1 MFRVDID
8 EFSSAATVVSSAA
21 TRAGESVAR
30 VGEVNSGFANLMS
43 GAWVTAESRAC
54 ADLEVTLRM
63 LTEGLSAMGDTY
75 VDALASLT
83 GEVAPSRD
91 ALLFAAMSTAASP
104 RVVRFEPYH
113 NVAGGCDFATGSLED
128 LEAAVAAAQS
138 ALDGLESSGGVSG
151 PLSALSSLVG
161 TQGSAIGEIRSSYV
175 AYETAVD
182 AFEEEY
188 ANRLAPGEFVTDA
201 MRDTVVA
208 DLHAQYGEALDSG
221 PFAFIDVFGD
231 VGAALAGATGVA
243 AAMDERNAA
252 LWRFAA
258 SSLFGKEG
266 RGLKLADRQWFA
278 RLALGLSDDVR
289 SAIPEGETFWQF
301 FKKGA
306 WEGATDWVRPSKWKE
321 SLVAARELTEDLGER
336 ARSFFLRGGATSKGQ
351 KKFLS
356 AVVSTGSKID
366 TAVKGLGYMGTAL
379 SAVDTIGQ
387 VGAAYNSTVGDGCEK
402 AAAAVVEFGEGA
414 IEFGTGVAVGAAVGA
429 IGGPVG
435 VAAGVVIGWAAGELL
450 DSGLKFFDS
459 SGWKKK
465 AVEGVGD
472 IFRGVGDAFDAVG
485 NFFGLK

>member
-30 VGEVNSGFANLMS
+30 VGKVNSNFANLMS
-43 GAWVTAESRAC
+43 GAWAIAESRAY

-63 LTEGLSAMGDTY
+63 LAEGLTAMGDTY
-75 VDALASLT
+75 ADALASLE
-83 GEVAPSRD
+83 GELAPARD
-91 ALLFAAMSTAASP
+91 ALLSAAMSTPASP

-113 NVAGGCDFATGSLED
+113 NVAGACDFAVGSLED

-151 PLSALSSLVG
+151 ALSAFSSLVG
-161 TQGSAIGEIRSSYV
+161 TQGTAIGEIRSSYV
-175 AYETAVD
+175 AYEAAVD

-188 ANRLAPGEFVTDA
+188 ASRLAPGEFVTDA
-201 MRDTVVA
+201 MRETVAA
-208 DLHAQYGEALDSG
+208 DLRAQYGEALDSG

-231 VGAALAGATGVA
+231 VGAVLAGATGVA

-289 SAIPEGETFWQF
+289 SAIPEGQTFWQF
-301 FKKGA
+301 FKKGF
-306 WEGATDWVRPSKWKE
+306 ESEVTDWAKPSKWAESFDSAKE
-321 SLVAARELTEDLGER
+321 LIDDLGER
-336 ARSFFLRGGATSKGQ
+336 AKGYF
-351 KKFLS
+351 KKNNVTTKVRDSFLS
-356 AVVSTGSKID
+356 SSTSFGKNMD
-366 TAVKGLGYMGTAL
+366 AAVKCLGYAGTAL
-379 SAVDTIGQ
+379 SAIDTIGQ
-387 VGAAYNSTVGDGCEK
+387 AGAAYNSTVGDGYDK
-402 AAAAVVEFGEGA
+402 TAAAAVEVGEGLVEFTAGA
-414 IEFGTGVAVGAAVGA
+414 AVGAAVGA

-435 VAAGVVIGWAAGELL
+435 AVAGVAIGWAAGELL
-450 DSGLKFFDS
+450 DAGLKWLDDEGFKD
-459 SGWKKK
+459 K

-472 IFRGVGDAFDAVG
+472 AFRAVGD
-485 NFFGLK
+485 FFGL

>member
-8 EFSSAATVVSSAA
+8 EFSSAATIVSSAA

-63 LTEGLSAMGDTY
+63 LTEGFSAMGDTY
-75 VDALASLT
+75 ADALASLT

-91 ALLFAAMSTAASP
+91 ALLSAAMSTAASP

-161 TQGSAIGEIRSSYV
+161 TQGSAIDEIRSSYV
-175 AYETAVD
+175 AYEAAVD

-243 AAMDERNAA
+243 AELDSADLAWLRMALDGLFESAGKGMPLPERLNRAA
-252 LWRFAA
+252 FSLWAVTADGVENLARTRSEFW
-258 SSLFGKEG
+258 
-266 RGLKLADRQWFA
+266 GL
-278 RLALGLSDDVR
+278 
-289 SAIPEGETFWQF
+289 
-301 FKKGA
+301 FKKDVWA
-306 WEGATDWVRPSKWKE
+306 ELTDWVRPGKWEE
-321 SLVAARELTEDLGER
+321 SLDSAKSLVNDLGER
-336 ARSFFLRGGATSKGQ
+336 AKALFNKGGKALKEGGNSFSSLRRFQDVADD
-351 KKFLS
+351 
-356 AVVSTGSKID
+356 ADV
-366 TAVKGLGYMGTAL
+366 AVKGFGYMGTAL
-379 SAVDTIGQ
+379 SVVDTIGQ
-387 VGAAYNSTVGDGCEK
+387 AGAAYNSTIGDGCDK
-402 AAAAVVEFGEGA
+402 AAAAVVEVGEGA
-414 IEFGTGVAVGAAVGA
+414 VELGVGAAVGAAVGTL
-429 IGGPVG
+429 GGPVG
-435 VAAGVVIGWAAGELL
+435 VAVGVAVGWAAGELL
-450 DSGLKFFDS
+450 DAGLKWFDD
-459 SGWKKK
+459 SGTKDD
-465 AVEGVGD
+465 VVDG
-472 IFRGVGDAFDAVG
+472 IGDAFHAVG
-485 NFFGLK
+485 DFFGM

>member
-43 GAWVTAESRAC
+43 GAWVTAESRAY

-75 VDALASLT
+75 ADALASLT
-83 GEVAPSRD
+83 GEVAPTRD
-91 ALLFAAMSTAASP
+91 ALLSAARSNAASP
-104 RVVRFEPYH
+104 QVVRFEPYH
-113 NVAGGCDFATGSLED
+113 NVAGACDFAVGSLED
-128 LEAAVAAAQS
+128 LEVAVAAAQS

-151 PLSALSSLVG
+151 ALSALSSLVG
-161 TQGSAIGEIRSSYV
+161 IQGSAIGEIRSSYV
-175 AYETAVD
+175 AYEAAVD

-289 SAIPEGETFWQF
+289 SAIPEDQTFWQF

-321 SLVAARELTEDLGER
+321 SFDSMRDLAEGLGEK
-336 ARSFFLRGGATSKGQ
+336 AHALFSGSQRSGKVLKGS
-351 KKFLS
+351 FEAFDSL
-356 AVVSTGSKID
+356 ADYADG
-366 TAVKGLGYMGTAL
+366 AVKGLGYAGTVL
-379 SAVDTIGQ
+379 SVFDTVGQ
-387 VGAAYNSTVGDGCEK
+387 AGAAFNSTIGDGCDK
-402 AAAAVVEFGEGA
+402 SAAAVVEVGEGLV
-414 IEFGTGVAVGAAVGA
+414 EFGTGVAVGAAVGA

-435 VAAGVVIGWAAGELL
+435 VAAGVAIGWVAGELL
-450 DSGLKFFDS
+450 DAGLKWFDESGLKD
-459 SGWKKK
+459 K
-465 AVEGVGD
+465 AIDG
-472 IFRGVGDAFDAVG
+472 IGDALREVG
-485 NFFGLK
+485 NIFGM

>member
-43 GAWVTAESRAC
+43 GAWVTAESRAY

-63 LTEGLSAMGDTY
+63 LTEGFSVMGDTY
-75 VDALASLT
+75 ADALASLT

-91 ALLFAAMSTAASP
+91 ALLSAAMSTAASP

-175 AYETAVD
+175 AYEAAVD

-188 ANRLAPGEFVTDA
+188 ASRLAPGEFVTDA

-243 AAMDERNAA
+243 AELDSADLAWLRMALDGLFESAGKGMPLPERLNRAA
-252 LWRFAA
+252 FSLWAVTADGVENLARTRSEFW
-258 SSLFGKEG
+258 
-266 RGLKLADRQWFA
+266 GL
-278 RLALGLSDDVR
+278 
-289 SAIPEGETFWQF
+289 
-301 FKKGA
+301 FKKDVWA
-306 WEGATDWVRPSKWKE
+306 ELTDWVRPGKWEE
-321 SLVAARELTEDLGER
+321 SLDSAKSLVNDLGER
-336 ARSFFLRGGATSKGQ
+336 TKALFNKGGKALKEGGNSFSSLRRFQDVADD
-351 KKFLS
+351 
-356 AVVSTGSKID
+356 ADV
-366 TAVKGLGYMGTAL
+366 AVKGFGYMGTAL
-379 SAVDTIGQ
+379 SVVDTIGQ
-387 VGAAYNSTVGDGCEK
+387 AGAAYNSTIGDGCDK
-402 AAAAVVEFGEGA
+402 AAAAVVEVGEGA
-414 IEFGTGVAVGAAVGA
+414 VELGVGAAVGAAVGTL
-429 IGGPVG
+429 GGPVG
-435 VAAGVVIGWAAGELL
+435 VAVGVAVGWAAGELL
-450 DSGLKFFDS
+450 DAGLKWFDD
-459 SGWKKK
+459 SGTKDD
-465 AVEGVGD
+465 VVDG
-472 IFRGVGDAFDAVG
+472 IGDAFHAVG
-485 NFFGLK
+485 DFFGM

>member
-43 GAWVTAESRAC
+43 GAWVTAESRAY

-75 VDALASLT
+75 ADALASLT
-83 GEVAPSRD
+83 GEVAPRRD
-91 ALLFAAMSTAASP
+91 ALLSAAMSTAASP
-104 RVVRFEPYH
+104 HVVRFEPYH
-113 NVAGGCDFATGSLED
+113 DVAGGCDFATGSLED

-151 PLSALSSLVG
+151 ALSAFSSLVG

-175 AYETAVD
+175 AYEAAVD

-188 ANRLAPGEFVTDA
+188 ASRLAPGEFVTES
-201 MRDTVVA
+201 MRTTVAA
-208 DLHAQYGEALDSG
+208 DLQAQYGEALDSG

-231 VGAALAGATGVA
+231 VGAVLAGATGVA

-289 SAIPEGETFWQF
+289 SAIPEGQTFWQF
-301 FKKGA
+301 FKKGF
-306 WEGATDWVRPSKWKE
+306 ESEVTDWAKPSKWAESFDSAKE
-321 SLVAARELTEDLGER
+321 LIDDLGER
-336 ARSFFLRGGATSKGQ
+336 AKGYF
-351 KKFLS
+351 KKNNVTTLS
-356 AVVSTGSKID
+356 LIH
-366 TAVKGLGYMGTAL
+366 
-379 SAVDTIGQ
+379 I
-387 VGAAYNSTVGDGCEK
+387 
-402 AAAAVVEFGEGA
+402 
-414 IEFGTGVAVGAAVGA
+414 
-429 IGGPVG
+429 
-435 VAAGVVIGWAAGELL
+435 
-450 DSGLKFFDS
+450 
-459 SGWKKK
+459 
-465 AVEGVGD
+465 
-472 IFRGVGDAFDAVG
+472 
-485 NFFGLK
+485 

>member
-91 ALLFAAMSTAASP
+91 ALLSAAMSTAASP

-175 AYETAVD
+175 AYEAAVD

-188 ANRLAPGEFVTDA
+188 AGRLAPGEFVTDA

-243 AAMDERNAA
+243 AELDSADLAWLRMALDGLFESAGKGMPLPERLNRAA
-252 LWRFAA
+252 FSLWAVTADGVENLARTRSEFW
-258 SSLFGKEG
+258 
-266 RGLKLADRQWFA
+266 GL
-278 RLALGLSDDVR
+278 
-289 SAIPEGETFWQF
+289 
-301 FKKGA
+301 FKKDVWA
-306 WEGATDWVRPSKWKE
+306 ELTDWVRPGKWEE
-321 SLVAARELTEDLGER
+321 SLDSAKSLVNDLGER
-336 ARSFFLRGGATSKGQ
+336 TKALFNKGGKALKEGGNSFSSLRRFQDVADD
-351 KKFLS
+351 
-356 AVVSTGSKID
+356 ADV
-366 TAVKGLGYMGTAL
+366 AVKGFGYMGTAL
-379 SAVDTIGQ
+379 SVVDTIGQ
-387 VGAAYNSTVGDGCEK
+387 AGAAYNSTIGDGCDK
-402 AAAAVVEFGEGA
+402 AAAAVVEVGEGA
-414 IEFGTGVAVGAAVGA
+414 VELGVGAAVGAAVGTL
-429 IGGPVG
+429 GGPVG
-435 VAAGVVIGWAAGELL
+435 VAVGVAVGWAAGELL
-450 DSGLKFFDS
+450 DAGLKWFDD
-459 SGWKKK
+459 SGTKDD
-465 AVEGVGD
+465 VVDG
-472 IFRGVGDAFDAVG
+472 IGDAFHAVG
-485 NFFGLK
+485 DFFGM

>member
-1 MFRVDID
+1 M
-8 EFSSAATVVSSAA
+8 
-21 TRAGESVAR
+21 AGA
-30 VGEVNSGFANLMS
+30 
-43 GAWVTAESRAC
+43 
-54 ADLEVTLRM
+54 
-63 LTEGLSAMGDTY
+63 
-75 VDALASLT
+75 
-83 GEVAPSRD
+83 
-91 ALLFAAMSTAASP
+91 
-104 RVVRFEPYH
+104 
-113 NVAGGCDFATGSLED
+113 CDFAVGSLED
-128 LEAAVAAAQS
+128 LEVAVAAAQS

-151 PLSALSSLVG
+151 ALSALSSLVG

-175 AYETAVD
+175 AYEAAVD

-289 SAIPEGETFWQF
+289 SAIPEDQTFWQF

-321 SLVAARELTEDLGER
+321 SFDSMRDLAEGLGEK
-336 ARSFFLRGGATSKGQ
+336 AHALFSGSQRSGKVLKGS
-351 KKFLS
+351 FEAFDSL
-356 AVVSTGSKID
+356 ADYADG
-366 TAVKGLGYMGTAL
+366 AVKGLGYAGTVL
-379 SAVDTIGQ
+379 SVFDTVGQ
-387 VGAAYNSTVGDGCEK
+387 AGAAFNSTIGDGCDK
-402 AAAAVVEFGEGA
+402 SAAAVVEVGEGLV
-414 IEFGTGVAVGAAVGA
+414 EFGTGVAVGAAVGA

-435 VAAGVVIGWAAGELL
+435 VAAGVAIGWVAGELL
-450 DSGLKFFDS
+450 DAGLKWFDESGLKD
-459 SGWKKK
+459 K
-465 AVEGVGD
+465 AIDG
-472 IFRGVGDAFDAVG
+472 IGDALREVG
-485 NFFGLK
+485 NIFGM

>member
-63 LTEGLSAMGDTY
+63 LAEGLSAMGDTY
-75 VDALASLT
+75 ADALASLT

-91 ALLFAAMSTAASP
+91 ALLSAAMSTAASP
-104 RVVRFEPYH
+104 HVVRFEPYH
-113 NVAGGCDFATGSLED
+113 NAAGGCDFATGSLED

-138 ALDGLESSGGVSG
+138 ALSGLESSGGVSG

-161 TQGSAIGEIRSSYV
+161 AQGSAIGEIRSSYV
-175 AYETAVD
+175 AYEAAVG

-188 ANRLAPGEFVTDA
+188 ANRLAPGEFITDA

-231 VGAALAGATGVA
+231 VGAALSAVGGGA
-243 AAMDERNAA
+243 AAMDRSNAA
-252 LWRFAA
+252 LWRYALSFMC
-258 SSLFGKEG
+258 GEEG

-289 SAIPEGETFWQF
+289 SAIPEDQTFWQF
-301 FKKGA
+301 FKKGF
-306 WEGATDWVRPSKWKE
+306 ESEVTDWVKPSKWVK
-321 SLVAARELTEDLGER
+321 SFDGVKGLVGDLGKK
-336 ARSFFLRGGATSKGQ
+336 AKAFFGSSGRPIAEVDGVFGDISPMSKN
-351 KKFLS
+351 L
-356 AVVSTGSKID
+356 D
-366 TAVKGLGYMGTAL
+366 DAVKGIGYAGTAF
-379 SAVDTIGQ
+379 SVVDTIGQ
-387 VGAAYNSTVGDGCEK
+387 AGAAFNSTIGDGNDK
-402 AAAAVVEFGEGA
+402 TAAAFVEVGEGA
-414 IEFGTGVAVGAAVGA
+414 IEIGAGAAVGAAVGA

-435 VAAGVVIGWAAGELL
+435 VAAGVAIGWAAGELL
-450 DSGLKFFDS
+450 AAGLKLFDDSGVKDS
-459 SGWKKK
+459 
-465 AVEGVGD
+465 VVDGVGD
-472 IFRGVGDAFDAVG
+472 TFRAVGDAFNTVG
-485 NFFGLK
+485 DFFGL

>member
-21 TRAGESVAR
+21 TRASESVAR

-43 GAWVTAESRAC
+43 GAWVTAESRAY

-75 VDALASLT
+75 ADALASLT

-91 ALLFAAMSTAASP
+91 ALLSAAMSTATSP

-151 PLSALSSLVG
+151 ALSALSSLVG
-161 TQGSAIGEIRSSYV
+161 TQGGAIGEIRSSYV
-175 AYETAVD
+175 AYEEAVD

-188 ANRLAPGEFVTDA
+188 ASRLASGEFVTDA
-201 MRDTVVA
+201 MRDAVVA
-208 DLHAQYGEALDSG
+208 DLHARYGEALDSG

-231 VGAALAGATGVA
+231 VGAALSAVGGGA
-243 AAMDERNAA
+243 AAMDRSNAA
-252 LWRFAA
+252 LWRYALSFMC
-258 SSLFGKEG
+258 GEEG

-289 SAIPEGETFWQF
+289 SAIPEGQTFWQF
-301 FKKGA
+301 FKKGFKS
-306 WEGATDWVRPSKWKE
+306 EVTDWVRPSKWKE
-321 SLVAARELTEDLGER
+321 SFDSASNLFGDLGER
-336 ARSFFLRGGATSKGQ
+336 ARAFYSGSKGVARNAND
-351 KKFLS
+351 FFSSVESVGDHLD
-356 AVVSTGSKID
+356 G
-366 TAVKGLGYMGTAL
+366 AVKGLGYAGTVL
-379 SAVDTIGQ
+379 SIFDTVGQ
-387 VGAAYNSTVGDGCEK
+387 AGAAFNSTAGDGCDK
-402 AAAAVVEFGEGA
+402 AAAAVVEVGEGLV
-414 IEFGTGVAVGAAVGA
+414 EFGTGAAVGAAVGA

-435 VAAGVVIGWAAGELL
+435 VALGVGVGWFMGELL
-450 DSGLKFFDS
+450 EEGLDWLDGKGYKD
-459 SGWKKK
+459 K
-465 AVEGVGD
+465 AVEGLGGAFRAVGD
-472 IFRGVGDAFDAVG
+472 
-485 NFFGLK
+485 FFGL

>member
-30 VGEVNSGFANLMS
+30 VGKVNSNFANLMS
-43 GAWVTAESRAC
+43 GAWMIAESHAY

-63 LTEGLSAMGDTY
+63 LAEGLTAMGATY
-75 VDALASLT
+75 ADALVSLE
-83 GEVAPSRD
+83 GELAPARD
-91 ALLFAAMSTAASP
+91 ALLSAALSTAASP
-104 RVVRFEPYH
+104 RVIRFEPYH
-113 NVAGGCDFATGSLED
+113 NVAGACDFADGSLED
-128 LEAAVAAAQS
+128 LEMAVAAAQS
-138 ALDGLESSGGVSG
+138 ALAGLESSGGVAD
-151 PLSALSSLVG
+151 PLSGLSSLAG
-161 TQGSAIGEIRSSYV
+161 TQGTAIGEIRSSYMT
-175 AYETAVD
+175 YEAAVD

-188 ANRLAPGEFVTDA
+188 ANRLKPGEFVTDA
-201 MRDTVVA
+201 MRETVAA
-208 DLHAQYGEALDSG
+208 DLRAQYGEALDSG
-221 PFAFIDVFGD
+221 PFAFIDAFGD
-231 VGAALAGATGVA
+231 VSAALAGVAGVA
-243 AAMDERNAA
+243 GAMDERNAA

-266 RGLKLADRQWFA
+266 RGLKLVDRQWFA
-278 RLALGLSDDVR
+278 RFALGLSDDVR
-289 SAIPEGETFWQF
+289 SAIPEGQTFWQF

-321 SLVAARELTEDLGER
+321 SFVAARELTEDLEER
-336 ARSFFLRGGATSKGQ
+336 ARSFFSRGGATSKGQ

-356 AVVSTGSKID
+356 TVVSTGSKID
-366 TAVKGLGYMGTAL
+366 AAVKGLGYMGTVL

-387 VGAAYNSTVGDGCEK
+387 AGAAYNSTAGDGCER

-450 DSGLKFFDS
+450 DAGLKFFDS

-465 AVEGVGD
+465 AVEGVGVV
-472 IFRGVGDAFDAVG
+472 FRGVGDAFDAVG
-485 NFFGLK
+485 NFFGL